1 MRNYDLD
8 RVASKARS
16 IEYESDISRAKNLS
30 SEMIY
35 HLNSADSYIIR
46 MENDLSAAEKRA
58 QKEEEK
64 NELLAEKNDCLTEEN
79 RQLRQQLEVAN
90 KLSQFL
96 TAKLALKDI
105 YSRSGSQWYSEE
117 GSIQAKNLRNAMTTF
132 ENNNLDIHSE
142 KFENID
148 FNSIYETIETD
159 NQKKEDIRKK
169 RIAMIIMEQAEIDLS
184 TELLS
189 KAEDQINLIN
199 DEYLKKVLLGE
210 LAFVSRKVNSKIKG
224 KEIVNNVKKLF
235 KSK

>member
-35 HLNSADSYIIR
+35 HLNSADSYIVR

-79 RQLRQQLEVAN
+79 RQLKEQLEQAN
-90 KLSQFL
+90 KMNQLL
-96 TAKLALKDI
+96 TAKLALKDV
-105 YSRSGSQWYSEE
+105 YSRSGSEWYTNE
-117 GSIQAKNLRNAMTTF
+117 GCMQAKSMRNAIKEF
-132 ENNNLDIHSE
+132 ENNN
-142 KFENID
+142 NINSKEYD
-148 FNSIYETIETD
+148 NINFNSIYETLETD
-159 NQKKEDIRKK
+159 NQKNRDAKNQ
-169 RIAMIIMEQAEIDLS
+169 RIAITIMEQAENDLS
-184 TELLS
+184 IELLS
-189 KAEDQINLIN
+189 KAEEQINLIS
-199 DEYLKKVLLGE
+199 DVRLKKVLLGQ
-210 LAFVSRKVNSKIKG
+210 LAFVSRKVNSKLKG